1 MKKTILI
8 LAALLALAPWALA
21 QSNNTQAGTQNNT
34 GDNVR
39 ITSGPNVVSTTED
52 SATIRWKTD
61 DLASTNVKYGTDPNN
76 MSQTQKHGGG
86 ARDHNVVLTNLQPGT
101 TYYFAIMTNDG
112 DVRQQGQF
120 TTKGTSANNSVNNS
134 STATNASTTS
144 GDTIQITMGPEIR
157 NFNGS
162 TATLYWQTNKVAAND
177 VRYGTDPNNMSQRAF
192 ERGGSRDHTAEL
204 SNLQPGQTYYFE
216 ILRRNGT
223 DRQNGSFTLPSNVS
237 SNSTISNGNYASIP
251 VQMSNGTVYNNGT
264 VPAIAGQVGASN
276 NT

>member
-1 MKKTILI
+1 MKRTILI
-8 LAALLALAPWALA
+8 LAALLALAPWTLA

-34 GDNVR
+34 GDSVR
-39 ITSGPNVVSTTED
+39 VTSGPNVVSTTEN

-76 MSQTQKHGGG
+76 MGQTQKHSGG
-86 ARDHNVVLTNLQPGT
+86 ARDHNVELTGLQPGT

-120 TTKGTSANNSVNNS
+120 TTKGTSANNSSNNS
-134 STATNASTTS
+134 SNTSASNTSNNSGSMTTTG

-162 TATLYWQTNKVAAND
+162 TATLYWQTDKVAAND

-192 ERGGSRDHTAEL
+192 ERGGSREHTAEL

-216 ILRRNGT
+216 ILRRNGA
-223 DRQNGSFTLPSNVS
+223 DRQNGSFTLPGSVS
-237 SNSTISNGNYASIP
+237 AQTSNGNF
-251 VQMSNGTVYNNGT
+251 
-264 VPAIAGQVGASN
+264 
-276 NT
+276 